1 VMKIKAM
8 TTGFVLLGVVG
19 LLLLTASC
27 AMDPVSGR
35 PTLMLLSEDKE
46 VQMGRQTDQQVV
58 RQYGLYKDAKLAAY
72 IDDLGQRL
80 AKVSHRPELSYNF
93 KVLDVAVVNAF
104 AVPGGYVYMTRGILA
119 HLNSEAELAG
129 VMGHEIGHIT
139 ARHSAEQYSKAML
152 ANIGLAAGMILA
164 PSLQGLGSVVQV
176 GVSALFLKFSRDNE
190 READSLGVEYA
201 NRVDYDGGQM
211 ANFFETLERMNPG
224 SDRTGLP
231 AWFSTHPNPEDRE
244 AAVRGYAKKWQEKL
258 DQKDPKIERERY
270 LRQIDGIVYGEDPRQ
285 GYVEN
290 NVFYHPGLTFLFPV
304 PSEWKVVNT
313 PAQVQILSPKKDAV
327 ILFSMVSGTSPKETA
342 SSFVQKSQAR
352 VIQADAIRVHGLSAY
367 RLISDVGTQSGVV
380 RAMSYF
386 IQKDKYIYVFHGI
399 SSPSLFGDYQAA
411 FGDTMGGFKHL
422 SDRNRINVRPDRIG
436 VRTAERSA
444 TVRNALLSLGVP
456 EKDIEKTALLNGKT
470 ADERIPANTLL
481 KIVERGR

>member
-1 VMKIKAM
+1 MKTRNMSK
-8 TTGFVLLGVVG
+8 GFVVVGMVG

-35 PTLMLLSEDKE
+35 PTLMLVSEDKE
-46 VQMGRQTDQQVV
+46 IQMGRQTDEEVIQ
-58 RQYGLYKDAKLAAY
+58 QYGLYKDAKLAAY
-72 IDDLGQRL
+72 INDLGQRL
-80 AKVSHRPELSYNF
+80 AKVSHRPELSYSF

-104 AVPGGYVYMTRGILA
+104 AVPGGYVYITRGILA

-164 PSLQGLGSVVQV
+164 PSLQDLGSLVQV

-201 NRVDYDGGQM
+201 NRVGYDGGQM
-211 ANFFETLERMNPG
+211 ADFFETLERMNPG
-224 SDRTGLP
+224 SDKTGLP
-231 AWFSTHPNPEDRE
+231 SWFSTHPNPEDRE
-244 AAVRGYAKKWQEKL
+244 VAVRRQSKEWQEKL
-258 DQKDPKIERERY
+258 GQRDPKIGRERY
-270 LRQIDGIVYGEDPRQ
+270 LSQIDGIVYGEDPRQ
-285 GYVEN
+285 GYVDN

-304 PSEWKVVNT
+304 PPEWKVVNT

-327 ILFSMVSGTSPKETA
+327 ILFSLASGTSPKETA
-342 SSFVQKSQAR
+342 DTFVQKSQAS

-367 RLISDVGTQSGVV
+367 RVISDVRTQSSLV

-386 IQKDKYIYVFHGI
+386 IQKDKHIYVFHGI
-399 SSPSLFGDYQAA
+399 SSPSLFGNYQAA
-411 FGDTMGGFKHL
+411 FGTTMGGFKHL
-422 SDRNRINVRPDRIG
+422 SDRSRINVQPDRIG
-436 VRTAERSA
+436 VRTAKKSG
-444 TVRNALLSLGVP
+444 TVKNVLLSMGVP
-456 EKDIEKTALLNGKT
+456 EKDIEKAALLNGKS
-470 ADERIPANTLL
+470 ADERMPANTLL

>member
-1 VMKIKAM
+1 MKIKK
-8 TTGFVLLGVVG
+8 TIKGFVLIAMVG
-19 LLLLTASC
+19 LLVLTASC
-27 AMDPVSGR
+27 ATDPVSGR

-46 VQMGRQTDQQVV
+46 IQMGRQTDQQVV
-58 RQYGLYKDAKLAAY
+58 RQYGLYKDAELAAY
-72 IDDLGQRL
+72 IEDFGRRL
-80 AKVSHRPELSYNF
+80 AKVSHRPGLSYNF
-93 KVLDVAVVNAF
+93 KVLDAAVVNAF

-164 PSLQGLGSVVQV
+164 PSLQGLGSVAQL

-201 NRVDYDGGQM
+201 NRVGYDGGQM
-211 ANFFETLERMNPG
+211 ADFFETLERLNPG

-244 AAVRGYAKKWQEKL
+244 IAVRGYAKAWEEKL
-258 DQKDPKIERERY
+258 GQKDPKVGRETY
-270 LRQIDGIVYGEDPRQ
+270 LRRIEGIVYGEDPRQ
-285 GYVEN
+285 GYVDD

-304 PSEWKVVNT
+304 PPEWKVINT
-313 PAQVQILSPKKDAV
+313 PAQVQILSPKKDAI
-327 ILFSMVSGTSPKETA
+327 ILFSLASGHSPEETA
-342 SSFVQKSQAR
+342 ANFIRKSQAR
-352 VIQADAIRVHGLSAY
+352 VIQADGIRVHGLSAY
-367 RLISDVGTQSGVV
+367 RVISDVSIRSGVV

-386 IQKDKYIYVFHGI
+386 IKKDKSMYVFHGI
-399 SSPSLFGDYQAA
+399 ASPGLFGEYQAA

-422 SDRNRINVRPDRIG
+422 SDRNRIHVEPDRIA
-436 VRTAERSA
+436 VRTTRRPD

-470 ADERIPANTLL
+470 PDERIPANALL